1 MPPITRLLIANRGEI
16 ACRIAAT
23 ARRLGLVSI
32 AVYTDVDRHARHVGL
47 CDEAYF
53 IGSEGQGSP
62 YLNID
67 KVLAAAIASQADAVH
82 PGFGFLSERAEF
94 AATIEGAGL
103 IWVGPPPQVM
113 ELLGRKDAARNLAKR
128 LGVPVIAGVE
138 SGERL
143 PQVPR
148 QRARALDELAALAEC
163 VGFPLLIKA
172 VAGGGGRGMRV
183 VRAVEQLR
191 DQLTIAAEEAATAF
205 GDGTLLVEKFIENG
219 RHIEV
224 QIVADNHGDVIHLGE
239 RECSIQRRHQ
249 KIVEETP
256 SPGVDPEL
264 RDRLTGAAVR
274 LMRGAG
280 YVSAGTVEFLLDD
293 DTGEFFLLEVNT
305 RLQVEHGITEQVTGL
320 DIVALQLHIAQG
332 QSLQLEQHDV
342 VSSGHAIEVRI
353 CAEDPLRDF
362 APQSGPVEHW
372 QPPAGTGVRV
382 DHGLLPVDT
391 VPVHY
396 DAMVA
401 KVMVHAADRASA
413 IGRMVQA
420 LRELRLF
427 GVVNNRTYL
436 LQILRNSDFASGRL
450 TTGFVERH
458 PPKNAPCDGVDLAAA
473 AIWRHGLGLQKRF
486 RNNPWRPDITL
497 LQIGDTT
504 HAVALQAHG
513 RNRFRY
519 GSELF
524 EDALLTRSPSTP
536 HELTVTAIAHRTA
549 PAGSG
554 PDTEFGEITVE
565 IGQNRHT
572 YFVFRRS
579 DCLYLQHSDG
589 HQCWVTERSLLAEPQ
604 RAAPSRS
611 GVVALGA
618 AVVTQVLIR
627 AGETVAADQPLVALE
642 AMKMLSILKA
652 PRAGVVK
659 AVYAAVG
666 DAVAAGATVVE
677 LELEAA

>member
-23 ARRLGLVSI
+23 ARGLGLVSI
-32 AVYTDVDRHARHVGL
+32 AVYTDVDRHARHVSL

-62 YLNID
+62 YLNIA

-94 AATIEGAGL
+94 AATIERAGL

-143 PQVPR
+143 PHMPR

-183 VRAVEQLR
+183 VRAAEQLR

-205 GDGTLLVEKFIENG
+205 GDGSLLVEKFIENG

-224 QIVADNHGDVIHLGE
+224 QIVADSHGDVIHLGE

-280 YVSAGTVEFLLDD
+280 YISAGTVEFLLDD
-293 DTGEFFLLEVNT
+293 DTGEFLLLEVNT

-320 DIVALQLHIAQG
+320 DIVALQLRIAQG

-362 APQSGPVEHW
+362 APQSGHVGHW
-372 QPPAGTGVRV
+372 QPPTGTDVRV

-413 IGRMVQA
+413 IGRMDHA
-420 LRELRLF
+420 LRELRLH
-427 GVVNNRTYL
+427 GVVNNRVYL

-450 TTGFVERH
+450 TTSFVERH
-458 PPKNAPCDGVDLAAA
+458 PPENAPCDGVDLVAA
-473 AIWRHGLGLQKRF
+473 AIWRHGLALQKRF

-497 LQIGDTT
+497 LQVGDMT

-536 HELTVTAIAHRTA
+536 HELAVTAITHRAAASEAH
-549 PAGSG
+549 S
-554 PDTEFGEITVE
+554 DTEFGEITVE
-565 IGQNRHT
+565 TGQNRHT
-572 YFVFRRS
+572 YSVFRCS
-579 DCLYLQHSDG
+579 DCLYLQHNDG
-589 HQCWVTERSLLAEPQ
+589 RQCWVTERTLLAEPQ
-604 RAAPSRS
+604 RTALNRS

-618 AVVTQVLIR
+618 AVVTQILVK

-677 LELEAA
+677 LEPEAE